1 MNKIKLD
8 YYFKS
13 TKCYYEF
20 FDALFR
26 YETLSKELILENLKI
41 NYRSYRTEKTRE
53 KVKNNNINKLLEY
66 FNVNKTNDLQM
77 DYEELINN
85 IYYCLYYDKYEDI
98 PQYLSILNEYIEH
111 NNILKPIF
119 ILFKIF
125 STMYTLPYS
134 KAKAFFHEELEYII
148 KMKDEFIIEPLK
160 IIRFCILYYFEYK
173 IEEHKLEK
181 LLISNPEYKW
191 IYLNAYATYYHLKG
205 KDSEALSYY
214 LESLNEFDSDYNCNR
229 KMNILSNIAYTY
241 NLLDKYAL
249 SLFISCK
256 IIKQIN
262 ANIKTKY
269 IDFIIQHYLYSMFK
283 LMDYDSIIKLYK
295 MLQNKNIKFSK
306 IPTIIISLSLY
317 EKKRF
322 EEANALLDF
331 YKDDNNVTAFY
342 DYLRFKSIDA
352 LCKVE
357 KTPYLNRIAEQ
368 AKVIKYYRF
377 KK

>member
-1 MNKIKLD
+1 MN
-8 YYFKS
+8 
-13 TKCYYEF
+13 
-20 FDALFR
+20 
-26 YETLSKELILENLKI
+26 
-41 NYRSYRTEKTRE
+41 
-53 KVKNNNINKLLEY
+53 
-66 FNVNKTNDLQM
+66 
-77 DYEELINN
+77 
-85 IYYCLYYDKYEDI
+85 
-98 PQYLSILNEYIEH
+98 LN
-111 NNILKPIF
+111 
-119 ILFKIF
+119 
-125 STMYTLPYS
+125 S
-134 KAKAFFHEELEYII
+134 KATL
-148 KMKDEFIIEPLK
+148 
-160 IIRFCILYYFEYK
+160 
-173 IEEHKLEK
+173 
-181 LLISNPEYKW
+181 
-191 IYLNAYATYYHLKG
+191 
-205 KDSEALSYY
+205 
-214 LESLNEFDSDYNCNR
+214 
-229 KMNILSNIAYTY
+229 LSNIAYTY

-322 EEANALLDF
+322 EEADALLDF

-352 LCKVE
+352 LCRVE